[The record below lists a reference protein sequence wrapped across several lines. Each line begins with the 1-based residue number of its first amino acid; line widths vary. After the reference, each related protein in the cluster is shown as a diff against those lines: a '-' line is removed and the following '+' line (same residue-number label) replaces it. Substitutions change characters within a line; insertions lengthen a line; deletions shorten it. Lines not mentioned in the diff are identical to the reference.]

1 MVGSDKQGPDGPAAE
16 VSDQHP
22 AVAEVSDGQPAMPE
36 VSDSAVP
43 EVSDSA
49 VPEVSDS
56 AVPDLS
62 DRQPPDAAGHDMYD
76 EVDVEYDQA
85 DVEMQ
90 AQEGPKPGMEDLL
103 LAPKRKLYSVSLTM
117 FFVIL
122 LWDVL
127 GTPRPNANPVRSFY
141 EWKPQQPISVST
153 SIKVRYLISCGI
165 INI

>member
-22 AVAEVSDGQPAMPE
+22 AVAEVSDGQPAM
-36 VSDSAVP
+36 P

-103 LAPKRKLYSVSLTM
+103 LAPKSQSDDVLCDFALGCPWNTKAECEPCK
-117 FFVIL
+117 VIL
-122 LWDVL
+122 
-127 GTPRPNANPVRSFY
+127 
-141 EWKPQQPISVST
+141 
-153 SIKVRYLISCGI
+153 
-165 INI
+165 

>member
-1 MVGSDKQGPDGPAAE
+1 M
-16 VSDQHP
+16 
-22 AVAEVSDGQPAMPE
+22 
-36 VSDSAVP
+36 
-43 EVSDSA
+43 
-49 VPEVSDS
+49 PEVSDS

-90 AQEGPKPGMEDLL
+90 AQEGLKPGMEDLL